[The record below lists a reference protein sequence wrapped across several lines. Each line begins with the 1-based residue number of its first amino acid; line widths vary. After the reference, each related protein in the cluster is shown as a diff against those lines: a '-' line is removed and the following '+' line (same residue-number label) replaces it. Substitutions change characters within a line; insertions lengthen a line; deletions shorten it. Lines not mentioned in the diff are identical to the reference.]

1 MDHLGKV
8 ISNPLQNPLLAQS
21 SQFMNMN
28 DYLMPNM
35 MAQFAMNGNSAMQSA
50 YYNNGIF

>member
-1 MDHLGKV
+1 MDHPGKL
-8 ISNPLQNPLLAQS
+8 ISNPTQNSLLAQS

-35 MAQFAMNGNSAMQSA
+35 MAQFAMSGNSAMQS
-50 YYNNGIF
+50 YYNNGNF